1 MEIRAIAYATSHH
14 RPSSPSSAAKTCPK
28 ILGLT
33 ASTAI
38 WCARAASCKA
48 CRGSFASF
56 ASLTISSPRKRA
68 SLQTCTTFR
77 LSRCVDNLVAAIGHV
92 PFMLVGRGN
101 GRLRQELAEEMMGWL
116 SRTYARDHSR
126 KPPCHYAEAFT
137 RATTARTNSPILI
150 QKNSV
155 LTGSPE
161 PFGASSLGHLSRQR
175 VSVLPRF
182 ERSCGRVHATRVYVT
197 CSWSRTASEASHYV
211 SVGVIR
217 AI

>member
-1 MEIRAIAYATSHH
+1 MKKKKALVYLPSSRPAMEIRAIAYATSHH

-56 ASLTISSPRKRA
+56 TSLTISSPRKRA
-68 SLQTCTTFR
+68 SLQTCSTFR

-101 GRLRQELAEEMMGWL
+101 GRLRQELAEEIVGAMGRL
-116 SRTYARDHSR
+116 AAQGPRRCVACLRGLKAVTDIH
-126 KPPCHYAEAFT
+126 K
-137 RATTARTNSPILI
+137 
-150 QKNSV
+150 
-155 LTGSPE
+155 GSFP
-161 PFGASSLGHLSRQR
+161 
-175 VSVLPRF
+175 
-182 ERSCGRVHATRVYVT
+182 
-197 CSWSRTASEASHYV
+197 
-211 SVGVIR
+211 
-217 AI
+217 